1 MRLFICTLFIALL
14 MMGCSSTTPS
24 INEYT
29 LLSSRNTPDAHLP
42 LTPKTLNIAP
52 PKALSSLN
60 SKSILYLRND
70 TESGNYLY
78 SRWSDTPAALIQRS
92 LIHSLQNDNLFS
104 SVSPT
109 SSLSQ
114 SDWLVESDLDA
125 FYHRFVEDRSEGY
138 IDITYRLINPKTKQI
153 IASKRFT
160 ITTPAHSNDA
170 IGGVDALKNALLELN
185 IQCSAWLTTLIKENQ

>member
-42 LTPKTLNIAP
+42 LTPKTLNIAH
-52 PKALSSLN
+52 PKVLSSLN

-92 LIHSLQNDNLFS
+92 LIQSLQNDNLFS

-109 SSLSQ
+109 SSVSQ

-125 FYHRFVEDRSEGY
+125 FYHRFVDDRSEGY

-160 ITTPAHSNDA
+160 ITAPAHSNDA
-170 IGGVDALKNALLELN
+170 IGGVDALKNALQELN
-185 IQCSAWLTTLIKENQ
+185 NQCSAWLTTLIKENP

>member
-1 MRLFICTLFIALL
+1 MQLFISTIFTALL
-14 MMGCSSTTPS
+14 MIGCSATTPS

-29 LLSSRNTPDAHLP
+29 LLSPQMSTDSHPP
-42 LTPKTLNIAP
+42 LTSKTLNIAP
-52 PKALSSLN
+52 PKALSSLS

-70 TESGNYLY
+70 TESGSYLY

-92 LIHSLQNDNLFS
+92 LIQSLQNENLFS

-114 SDWLVESDLDA
+114 SDWIVESDLDA
-125 FYHRFVEDRSEGY
+125 FYHRFVENASEGY

-153 IASKRFT
+153 IASKRFM
-160 ITTPAHSNDA
+160 ITAPANSNDA
-170 IGGVDALKNALLELN
+170 LGGVQALKNALQELN
-185 IQCSAWLTTLIKENQ
+185 IQCSAWLTPLIKENR

>member
-42 LTPKTLNIAP
+42 LTPKTLNIAH

-92 LIHSLQNDNLFS
+92 LIQSLQNDNLFS

-109 SSLSQ
+109 SSMSQ

-125 FYHRFVEDRSEGY
+125 FYHRFVDDRSEGY

-160 ITTPAHSNDA
+160 ITAPAHSNDA
-170 IGGVDALKNALLELN
+170 IGGVDALKNALQELN
-185 IQCSAWLTTLIKENQ
+185 NQCSAWLTTLIKENP